1 MIRLS
6 AGGDAFAHG
15 ADVSNPKQIEDM
27 VATAIRDVARI
38 DILVNNVG
46 ILRDRAF
53 GKMSMEDWDAVV
65 RVHLTGAVTCTMAVW
80 PHNYLASAFRGF

>member
-1 MIRLS
+1 LIRLS

-80 PHNYLASAFRGF
+80 PHYYLASAFRGF